1 MTDQNS
7 VPSLRQEIDA
17 LDANLLALL
26 RQRAGLARQIGHGK
40 SGPAFDPHRE
50 AEIFNR
56 LSSLS
61 IDDLPPESLKAI
73 FTEIV
78 SACRNAQ
85 QRDQVCV
92 LGEKYGWVHD
102 AAIAQFGSAAKA
114 TSVET
119 SEDFLHALSQPG
131 RTGFL
136 PLSMLTSDYHHL
148 LEAFLSGR
156 LKIIAESRYVP
167 SFALTSPDC
176 TDVATVTDLF
186 LTRETLTQLRHWI
199 SSLSLP
205 VRINICRSTEEVAE
219 NLVEG
224 KHAAGLLPVRVA
236 GLREG
241 HLLKTGLEPMVMG
254 PIRCVTVSSSTQVAA
269 GSSQPG
275 QKTTILC
282 ALADE
287 PGSLHRVLGT
297 LKDHG
302 CNLAGI
308 EMVKFR
314 QKPWADL
321 FLIDFLMPTAVAA
334 DGLFKQLQTQAK
346 DFAHLGTY
354 PVIVG

>member
-1 MTDQNS
+1 MSDQHS
-7 VPSLRQEIDA
+7 LTSLRQEIDT
-17 LDANLLALL
+17 LDTNLLTLL
-26 RQRAGLARQIGHGK
+26 RQRAGLARHMAGCK
-40 SGPAFDPHRE
+40 SGPAFDPNRE

-56 LSSLS
+56 LSTLS

-114 TSVET
+114 SSVET
-119 SEDFLHALSQPG
+119 SEDFLNALSQPG

-136 PLSMLTSDYHHL
+136 PLSLLTSDFHHL

-167 SFALTSPDC
+167 SFTLTSPDC
-176 TDVATVTDLF
+176 TELTTVTDLF

-205 VRINICRSTEEVAE
+205 VRLNICRSTEEVAE

-224 KHAAGLLPVRVA
+224 KHAAGLLPARVA

-241 HLLKTGLEPMVMG
+241 HVLKMGLEPVVSG
-254 PIRCVTVSSSTQVAA
+254 PIRCVTVSSSTQVPT
-269 GSSQPG
+269 GSAPG

-314 QKPWADL
+314 QKPWSDL
-321 FLIDFLMPTAVAA
+321 FLIDFLMPAAVAA
-334 DGLFKQLQTQAK
+334 DGLFKQVKTQAK

-354 PVIVG
+354 PVISG